1 MRLFDKICS
10 CENSK
15 KRALDS
21 SCSLLHLINQVTKS
35 GEDHF
40 LQSQIRKFHF
50 MPKTASPI
58 TLGPI
63 NWTPA
68 SAPLIMGIINVT
80 PDSFSDG
87 GKFLAEPDAIA
98 HARQLADEGADILD
112 IGGESTR
119 PGAELV
125 GVDEELDRVIPAI
138 QGIAASDLNKAI
150 SIDTYKARV
159 ADKALAAGAHIV
171 NDVWGLQR
179 EPDIAKAAADHQAP
193 VIVNH
198 WEKERQSEIDILEQ
212 MKRFFDRSI
221 DIALQAGVKQSDII
235 LDPGFGFAKDAAE
248 NIEILAR
255 LEQLCDWGYPLLVG
269 TSRKRFIGSLTGRE
283 EPRDRV
289 FGTVA
294 SNVIALMKG
303 AAIYRVHDVAAHK
316 DALAV
321 AHAINNQQRT

>member
-1 MRLFDKICS
+1 MKQI
-10 CENSK
+10 
-15 KRALDS
+15 
-21 SCSLLHLINQVTKS
+21 SLPLI
-35 GEDHF
+35 
-40 LQSQIRKFHF
+40 
-50 MPKTASPI
+50 
-58 TLGPI
+58 LGPI
-63 NWTPA
+63 SWTPA
-68 SAPLIMGIINVT
+68 QPPLIMGIINVT

-87 GKFLAEPDAIA
+87 GQFLAEQKALE
-98 HARQLADEGADILD
+98 HARQLAGEGAQILD

-119 PGAELV
+119 PGADLV
-125 GVDEELDRVIPAI
+125 AEREELDRVIPAI
-138 QGIAASDLNKAI
+138 KSIAAANLGQAI

-159 ADKALAAGAHIV
+159 ADKALEAGAHIV

-179 EPDIAKAAADHQAP
+179 EPDIAKAAADHNAP
-193 VIVNH
+193 VIINH
-198 WEKERQSEIDILEQ
+198 WEKERQSDIGIMEQ

-221 DIALQAGVKQSDII
+221 EIALKAGVKHNQII

-248 NIEILAR
+248 NVKILAR
-255 LEQLCDWGYPLLVG
+255 LEQLCDWEYPILIG

-303 AAIYRVHDVAAHK
+303 AAIFRVHDVAAHK

-321 AHAINNQQRT
+321 AHAVYDQQRT

>member
-1 MRLFDKICS
+1 MKQI
-10 CENSK
+10 
-15 KRALDS
+15 
-21 SCSLLHLINQVTKS
+21 SLPLI
-35 GEDHF
+35 
-40 LQSQIRKFHF
+40 
-50 MPKTASPI
+50 
-58 TLGPI
+58 LGPI
-63 NWTPA
+63 SWTPA
-68 SAPLIMGIINVT
+68 QPPIIMGIINVT

-87 GKFLAEPDAIA
+87 GQFLAEQKALE
-98 HARQLADEGADILD
+98 HARQLAGEGAQILD

-119 PGAELV
+119 PGADLV
-125 GVDEELDRVIPAI
+125 AEREELNRVIPAI
-138 QGIAASDLNKAI
+138 RSIAAADLGQAI

-159 ADKALAAGAHIV
+159 ADKALEAGAHIV

-179 EPDIAKAAADHQAP
+179 EPDIAKAAADHNAP
-193 VIVNH
+193 VIINH
-198 WEKERQSEIDILEQ
+198 WEKESQSDIGIMEQ

-221 DIALQAGVKQSDII
+221 EIALKAGVKHNQII

-248 NIEILAR
+248 NVEILAR
-255 LEQLCDWGYPLLVG
+255 LEQLCDWEYPILIG

-303 AAIYRVHDVAAHK
+303 AAIFRVHDVAAHK

-321 AHAINNQQRT
+321 AHAVYDQQRT